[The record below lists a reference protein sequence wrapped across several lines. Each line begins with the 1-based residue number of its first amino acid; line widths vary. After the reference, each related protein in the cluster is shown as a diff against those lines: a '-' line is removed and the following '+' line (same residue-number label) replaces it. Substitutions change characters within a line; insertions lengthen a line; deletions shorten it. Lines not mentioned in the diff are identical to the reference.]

1 MGLGYRPLLGLGD
14 AGRPHGAGALINGI
28 MYGTDQG
35 IGKHALIKTKAGSIY
50 LHKRRILRKGRIR
63 IGLGLRHDQPGRTGF
78 ADARRAIDNHMLG
91 VGPAQRRLQRPYAFL
106 LPDDIIQA
114 PGPGLLRKRHGQVN
128 LPHLEKPATFPARIQ
143 AFGVFVD
150 TLLVCSASAFIVL
163 LSDGYTE
170 GKLTGIEL
178 VQQSLSQH
186 LGPWAPSFLAGMI
199 CLFAFSS
206 IVGNYYYGEINIGF
220 ISKNY
225 MTLMLFRVFVV
236 GMVLFGSVAKVAL
249 VWDLADLFMALM
261 AITNLV
267 AIAILGKYAYI
278 ALHDYM
284 DQKRAGIVEPEFE
297 PAILPSQRGIEV
309 WQKEVIQ

>member
-1 MGLGYRPLLGLGD
+1 M
-14 AGRPHGAGALINGI
+14 
-28 MYGTDQG
+28 
-35 IGKHALIKTKAGSIY
+35 
-50 LHKRRILRKGRIR
+50 
-63 IGLGLRHDQPGRTGF
+63 
-78 ADARRAIDNHMLG
+78 
-91 VGPAQRRLQRPYAFL
+91 
-106 LPDDIIQA
+106 
-114 PGPGLLRKRHGQVN
+114 
-128 LPHLEKPATFPARIQ
+128 
-143 AFGVFVD
+143 
-150 TLLVCSASAFIVL
+150 
-163 LSDGYTE
+163 
-170 GKLTGIEL
+170 

-267 AIAILGKYAYI
+267 AIAI
-278 ALHDYM
+278 
-284 DQKRAGIVEPEFE
+284 
-297 PAILPSQRGIEV
+297 
-309 WQKEVIQ
+309 